1 MKYDIESIK
10 NLIKISDYSF
20 YSDWFFPS
28 DLIPHSNS
36 FKYSCKKLYEQ
47 GKLERQGDSIDRW
60 GYQYRI
66 KPIN

>member
-20 YSDWFFPS
+20 HSDWFFPC
-28 DLIPHSNS
+28 DLIPHSNLL
-36 FKYSCKKLYEQ
+36 KYSCKKLYEQ
-47 GKLERQGDSIDRW
+47 GKLERQRDNIDRW